1 MKSNRGFTLIEMLAS
16 IVIMGLLVTAVLG
29 PLTSLFKNTR
39 TNGQSLQKTTQAQ
52 NVLEFV
58 KGQWKPYPRML
69 FNVAAG
75 DPNFGQDQNS
85 GLRAASRQRYDS
97 TCYDPTGLTVPAGTS
112 YSIVVNAVD
121 RNGNVGTP
129 ISVTASTNC
138 AGLAV
143 AAVPPLMKR
152 VTVSVSSPDAPN
164 TILSTNVARP

>member
-1 MKSNRGFTLIEMLAS
+1 MRSKDGFTLIEMLAS

-39 TNGQSLQKTTQAQ
+39 TSGQALQKTTQAQ

-58 KGQWKPYPRML
+58 KGQWKPYPRVL

-75 DPNFGQDQNS
+75 DPNFGQDQNGPVRS
-85 GLRAASRQRYDS
+85 ASRQRYDS
-97 TCYDPTGLTVPAGTS
+97 TCYDPTGLAVPVGTTF
-112 YSIVVNAVD
+112 SIVVNVVD
-121 RNGNVGTP
+121 RNGNVGAQLP
-129 ISVTASTNC
+129 VTASTNC
-138 AGLAV
+138 AGIAA

-152 VTVSVSSPDAPN
+152 VTVTVASPDTPS